1 MTRSVPNWG
10 VLQRAIAG
18 DVVLPG
24 SPNYESVRWTAT
36 VAKLTCGTVVD

>member
-1 MTRSVPNWG
+1 MTRSVPDWG
-10 VLQRAIAG
+10 ALQGAVSG

-36 VAKLTCGTVVD
+36 VAKLMCGTVVD